1 MQDKNIFFGK
11 GSPPTCLLTLNGS
24 SIQWVDKC
32 KYLGV
37 TLIQGP
43 RFGCCVDETL
53 KKFYRA
59 ANAVLRVDGH
69 SDDIIMLNLL
79 ETHCVSVLSYVIE
92 VVDIVDRRQRSKMRV
107 AYNSIFRK
115 LFGYSWRESVTD
127 LQHALGRPTW
137 EELISTRKTN
147 FLAKFQ
153 YLPDNSLVRYLSI

>member
-107 AYNSIFRK
+107 AYKSIFRK
-115 LFGYSWRESVTD
+115 LFGYGWCDRVKASLTFNTHLVD
-127 LQHALGRPTW
+127 PLG
-137 EELISTRKTN
+137 KN
-147 FLAKFQ
+147 
-153 YLPDNSLVRYLSI
+153 